1 MLGNLLDEYIEGN
14 FYVGNNEKI
23 PPEKLE
29 LAPLIERIAETK
41 LFLNNDGIPM
51 SKSTLT
57 KMAEKMWQKDKR
69 VRHNEKHKEK
79 SPYRKDRNQKDT
91 VKTARSTF
99 ALTLT
104 RPSQTSM
111 RCRFLLCEATSFFML
126 WHELEN
132 VTNIIIN

>member
-57 KMAEKMWQKDKR
+57 KMAEKMWQRIKEYDTMKSIR
-69 VRHNEKHKEK
+69 RNHPTEKTEIKK
-79 SPYRKDRNQKDT
+79 ILPKQQD
-91 VKTARSTF
+91 
-99 ALTLT
+99 LPL
-104 RPSQTSM
+104 PS
-111 RCRFLLCEATSFFML
+111 R
-126 WHELEN
+126 
-132 VTNIIIN
+132 

>member
-29 LAPLIERIAETK
+29 LAPLIVRIAETK
-41 LFLNNDGIPM
+41 LLLNNDGIPM

-69 VRHNEKHKEK
+69 VRRNEKHKEK
-79 SPYRKDRNQKDT
+79 SPYRKDRN
-91 VKTARSTF
+91 
-99 ALTLT
+99 
-104 RPSQTSM
+104 
-111 RCRFLLCEATSFFML
+111 
-126 WHELEN
+126 
-132 VTNIIIN
+132 

>member
-57 KMAEKMWQKDKR
+57 KMAEKMWQKGVKR
-69 VRHNEKHKEK
+69 VRHMKSIRRNHPTEKTEIKRYCQN
-79 SPYRKDRNQKDT
+79 S
-91 VKTARSTF
+91 KTY
-99 ALTLT
+99 LC
-104 RPSQTSM
+104 PS
-111 RCRFLLCEATSFFML
+111 R
-126 WHELEN
+126 
-132 VTNIIIN
+132 

>member
-79 SPYRKDRNQKDT
+79 SPQI
-91 VKTARSTF
+91 
-99 ALTLT
+99 
-104 RPSQTSM
+104 PSPQNTDITGSSSKLVI
-111 RCRFLLCEATSFFML
+111 CRRQFSSPQP
-126 WHELEN
+126 
-132 VTNIIIN
+132 IINS

>member
-79 SPYRKDRNQKDT
+79 SPY
-91 VKTARSTF
+91 TF

>member
-69 VRHNEKHKEK
+69 DDTMKSIRRNHPTEKTEIKK
-79 SPYRKDRNQKDT
+79 ILSKQQDLP
-91 VKTARSTF
+91 
-99 ALTLT
+99 L
-104 RPSQTSM
+104 PS
-111 RCRFLLCEATSFFML
+111 R
-126 WHELEN
+126 
-132 VTNIIIN
+132 

>member
-29 LAPLIERIAETK
+29 LAPFIERIAETK
-41 LFLNNDGIPM
+41 LFLNDGGTPM

-57 KMAEKMWQKDKR
+57 KIAEKMWQKDKR

-79 SPYRKDRNQKDT
+79 SLYRKDRN
-91 VKTARSTF
+91 
-99 ALTLT
+99 
-104 RPSQTSM
+104 
-111 RCRFLLCEATSFFML
+111 
-126 WHELEN
+126 
-132 VTNIIIN
+132 

>member
-29 LAPLIERIAETK
+29 LAPFIERIAETK

-57 KMAEKMWQKDKR
+57 KMAKKCGKRIKEYDTMKSIRRNHPTEKTEIKKILSKQQDL
-69 VRHNEKHKEK
+69 
-79 SPYRKDRNQKDT
+79 P
-91 VKTARSTF
+91 
-99 ALTLT
+99 L
-104 RPSQTSM
+104 PS
-111 RCRFLLCEATSFFML
+111 R
-126 WHELEN
+126 
-132 VTNIIIN
+132 

>member
-57 KMAEKMWQKDKR
+57 KMAEKMWQKDKGEITLQKR
-69 VRHNEKHKEK
+69 QKLKRYCQNSKTYLCPHVNKTKSDLNEM
-79 SPYRKDRNQKDT
+79 PLPLM
-91 VKTARSTF
+91 RSDI
-99 ALTLT
+99 
-104 RPSQTSM
+104 
-111 RCRFLLCEATSFFML
+111 FFYAMA
-126 WHELEN
+126 
-132 VTNIIIN
+132 

>member
-57 KMAEKMWQKDKR
+57 KMAEKMWQKDIR
-69 VRHNEKHKEK
+69 VRHNEKLKEK
-79 SPYRKDRNQKDT
+79 SPYRKDRN
-91 VKTARSTF
+91 
-99 ALTLT
+99 
-104 RPSQTSM
+104 
-111 RCRFLLCEATSFFML
+111 
-126 WHELEN
+126 
-132 VTNIIIN
+132 

>member
-79 SPYRKDRNQKDT
+79 SPYRKRQKLKRYCQNS
-91 VKTARSTF
+91 KTYLCPHVNKTKSDLNEMPLPLMRSDI
-99 ALTLT
+99 
-104 RPSQTSM
+104 
-111 RCRFLLCEATSFFML
+111 FFML

>member
-1 MLGNLLDEYIEGN
+1 MWSMRSINLCAMYSAHSSEYP
-14 FYVGNNEKI
+14 FSNNEKI

-79 SPYRKDRNQKDT
+79 SPYRKDRN
-91 VKTARSTF
+91 
-99 ALTLT
+99 
-104 RPSQTSM
+104 
-111 RCRFLLCEATSFFML
+111 
-126 WHELEN
+126 
-132 VTNIIIN
+132 

>member
-1 MLGNLLDEYIEGN
+1 MLGNLLDGYIEGN

-29 LAPLIERIAETK
+29 LAPFIERIAETK
-41 LFLNNDGIPM
+41 LFLNDDGTPM

-79 SPYRKDRNQKDT
+79 SHSRKGRN
-91 VKTARSTF
+91 
-99 ALTLT
+99 
-104 RPSQTSM
+104 
-111 RCRFLLCEATSFFML
+111 
-126 WHELEN
+126 
-132 VTNIIIN
+132 

>member
-29 LAPLIERIAETK
+29 ETK

-79 SPYRKDRNQKDT
+79 SPYRKDRN
-91 VKTARSTF
+91 
-99 ALTLT
+99 
-104 RPSQTSM
+104 
-111 RCRFLLCEATSFFML
+111 
-126 WHELEN
+126 
-132 VTNIIIN
+132 